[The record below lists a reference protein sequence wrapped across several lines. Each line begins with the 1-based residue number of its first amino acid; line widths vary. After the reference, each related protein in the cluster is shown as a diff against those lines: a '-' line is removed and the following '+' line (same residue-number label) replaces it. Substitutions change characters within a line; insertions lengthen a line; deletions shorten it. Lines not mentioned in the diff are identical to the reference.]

1 MPIPSGSWRPRPFR
15 PDACPS
21 PEDLTDLLEALQGRA
36 SRSTFV
42 LFERLAKQPPL
53 ARVIEAV
60 QYALSCAQANPRIS
74 DSAIDQ
80 ALRYDEYASYCELT
94 MLGLS
99 HQQRLTAE
107 RLLCVGERTTI
118 LSFFRHV
125 FSHYSAQ
132 PYLAD
137 MDIIYL
143 PKETNDQRS

>member
-1 MPIPSGSWRPRPFR
+1 MPIPGASWRPRPFR
-15 PDACPS
+15 PDACPT
-21 PEDLTDLLEALQGRA
+21 PEELTDLLEALQHA

-53 ARVIEAV
+53 ERVIEAV
-60 QYALSCAQANPRIS
+60 QYALECAQSNPNIS

-94 MLGLS
+94 LLELTM
-99 HQQRLTAE
+99 QQRITAE
-107 RLLCVGERTTI
+107 RLLAIGERTQI

-125 FSHYSAQ
+125 FAHYSAQ

-137 MDIIYL
+137 MDVVYQNK
-143 PKETNDQRS
+143 PQET